1 MLKLYGF
8 WRSIATYR
16 VRVALRLKGLPFE
29 ESAVDLLK
37 GEQFGDG
44 FSAVNAAHAVPALM
58 VDGRAITQSLAII
71 EYLDEKHP
79 SPPLL
84 PAALEERAQARALA
98 LLTIADAH
106 PLIVPRIRKALA
118 QTYGATPPQ
127 VDDWARRWLTEG
139 LTVYDSEL
147 ARRPPAPFA
156 LGEAPGL
163 ADICVMSHVVAAQ
176 LFGAPME
183 GFAHVTRLRMACEAL
198 EAFSQSHP
206 LRQPGAPARTCQ

>member
-1 MLKLYGF
+1 MLTLYGF

-16 VRVALRLKGLPFE
+16 VRVALRLKGLAFE
-29 ESAVDLLK
+29 ETAVDLLK
-37 GEQFGDG
+37 GEQFADD

-84 PAALEERAQARALA
+84 PRDLEVRAQVRALT

-106 PLIVPRIRKALA
+106 PLVVPRIRKALA
-118 QTYGATPPQ
+118 ESFGAAPAQ

-139 LTVYDSEL
+139 LAVYEDEL
-147 ARRPPAPFA
+147 TRRPPTPFVM
-156 LGEAPGL
+156 GEAPGL

-176 LFGAPME
+176 LFGAPLD
-183 GFAHVTRLRMACEAL
+183 GHAQIARLRAACEQLDAFAL
-198 EAFSQSHP
+198 SHP
-206 LRQPGAPARTCQ
+206 LRQPGAPGA